1 VTSKGKVA
9 ELKEQ
14 LSAGLEDA
22 IKTSEEAVLG
32 VGRHIA
38 QIAELAREQVA
49 ETARLARE
57 LSQGSAMV
65 KTLDDQSRTVDG
77 YLEQVAHKLE
87 VHRQIAQEVAG
98 QLEQI
103 RHAGARIE
111 EMAHESR
118 VVNINAR
125 IEAARLGKLGKPFAV
140 IAEQMSSLASDVDST
155 NRMVGE
161 LTEALSELVP
171 RMAES
176 SDQLASATSE
186 FAADYRRS
194 NGALCQAQQNLG
206 EVIRSS
212 LGQGERRTQSILSGS
227 QDAMGM
233 LSFQDPL
240 AQSLRSLPDYVEE
253 TLAPEDRE
261 RPPTQRLSTAAFRR
275 KSKRA
280 SQPNLP
286 VQKDSGALEQG
297 DFILF

>member
-1 VTSKGKVA
+1 MTSKRRVT

-14 LSAGLEDA
+14 LSEGLEDA
-22 IKTSEEAVLG
+22 IRTSEEAVLG
-32 VGRHIA
+32 VGKHIA
-38 QIAELAREQVA
+38 EIANLAREQVA

-57 LSQGSAMV
+57 LGQGSAMV

-77 YLEQVAHKLE
+77 YLEQVSHKLE
-87 VHRQIAQEVAG
+87 VHRQIAQEVAE
-98 QLEQI
+98 QLDQI

-140 IAEQMSSLASDVDST
+140 IAEQMSALASDVDST

-161 LTEALSELVP
+161 LAKALSELVP
-171 RMAES
+171 RMAQS
-176 SDQLASATSE
+176 SDELAEATSA
-186 FAADYRRS
+186 FASDYRRS
-194 NGALCQAQQNLG
+194 NGALSQAQLDLG

-212 LGQGERRTQSILSGS
+212 LGQGEQRTQAILSGS
-227 QDAMGM
+227 QDAMGL

-253 TLAPEDRE
+253 TLEPGSPG
-261 RPPTQRLSTAAFRR
+261 RPPTQRLSTASFRR
-275 KSKRA
+275 KTKRI
-280 SQPNLP
+280 SRNNLP
-286 VQKDSGALEQG
+286 TQSDAGLGEG